1 MSGLNRRSATLPGEP
16 RQRLRADGKIG
27 GFDLPEGVLPKGEE
41 WHPQTREWWD
51 AWRRSPQAAAM
62 ATDVDWRYL
71 LDTALLHHQ
80 YWKNGR
86 WEFANEIRMR
96 EAKLGATPG
105 DRNALKFHLEV
116 LGEHPVG
123 KPLPH
128 REGYVSITDPERLA
142 RVLNADPASA
152 TKPRRTA

>member
-1 MSGLNRRSATLPGEP
+1 MSGLNRRISALPEP
-16 RQRLRADGKIG
+16 RQTLRADGKIG

-41 WHPQTREWWD
+41 WHPQTREWWE

-96 EAKLGATPG
+96 EAKLGATPA
-105 DRNALKFHLEV
+105 DRNALKFLLEIRE
-116 LGEHPVG
+116 EHPVG
-123 KPLPH
+123 LPYR
-128 REGYVSITDPERLA
+128 REPGYVTTMDEA
-142 RVLNADPASA
+142 RRNRIVNA
-152 TKPRRTA
+152 KF